1 VSQYPWDNPDMRD
14 QLREVLNG
22 LVLGEPLTMRE
33 PIVIKN
39 PSFVG
44 LMNRLYNGEAEN
56 VRESEL

>member
-1 VSQYPWDNPDMRD
+1 MSKYSWEDPDNAQRWNDLFD
-14 QLREVLNG
+14 G
-22 LVLGEPLTMRE
+22 LLLGEPLTLRP

-39 PSFVG
+39 PAFTG